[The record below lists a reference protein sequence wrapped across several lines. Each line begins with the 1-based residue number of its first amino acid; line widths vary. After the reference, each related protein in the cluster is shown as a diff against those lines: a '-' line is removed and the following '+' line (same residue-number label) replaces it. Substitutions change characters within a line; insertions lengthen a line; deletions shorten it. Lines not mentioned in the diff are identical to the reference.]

1 MFPIGNKKM
10 IGVEAM
16 DNRNLATGKPKPL
29 LVYLVAIYSASLL
42 IANILAHHM
51 LVFINFTAS
60 AGILTFPLTY
70 ILASV
75 LAEVYGYRWAR
86 RAAWVSLALNAL
98 MAGLIQLSIVL
109 PQPQWYDAI
118 PFQTAI
124 GGTWRVVLAS
134 LTAFTVG
141 KYANDRV
148 FSHLKGKHTG
158 LDGFKFR
165 AMASSIIGHI
175 LDTSIFTLIAFAFII
190 HWDAIPE
197 MIIVSVCLKWGYEWL
212 ALPLTAKI
220 VKKVKAYE
228 GIS

>member
-1 MFPIGNKKM
+1 
-10 IGVEAM
+10 M
-16 DNRNLATGKPKPL
+16 DNRNLVTGKPKPL
-29 LVYLVAIYSASLL
+29 LVYLVAIYAASLL
-42 IANILAHHM
+42 AANILANHM
-51 LVFINFTAS
+51 LVFINWTTT

-109 PQPQWYDAI
+109 PQPEWYDGAY
-118 PFQTAI
+118 FQTAI
-124 GGTWRVVLAS
+124 GGTWRIVLAS
-134 LTAFTVG
+134 LTAFTIG
-141 KYANDRV
+141 KYANDRIFV
-148 FSHLKGKHTG
+148 HLKGKHTG

-175 LDTSIFTLIAFAFII
+175 LDTSIFMLIAFAFI
-190 HWDAIPE
+190 HPWRAIPE

-212 ALPLTAKI
+212 ALPLTVKI
-220 VKKVKAYE
+220 VKKVRVYE
-228 GIS
+228 GPDNGNQ